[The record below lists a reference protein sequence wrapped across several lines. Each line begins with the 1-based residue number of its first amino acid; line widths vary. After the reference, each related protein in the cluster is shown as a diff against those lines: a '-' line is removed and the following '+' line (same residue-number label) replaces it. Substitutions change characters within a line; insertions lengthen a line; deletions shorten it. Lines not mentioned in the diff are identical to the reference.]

1 LQIHHHAQNL
11 FEDRNGNYMGKILVV
26 DDDQGTTKLLELILS
41 KEGYDVVSVNNSC
54 DTLSTALTCDPN
66 LILLDLV
73 MPSVDGFE
81 VCKHVREKS
90 QFAHIPIV
98 FFTSVSDVEKKVA
111 AFGAGANDYIVK
123 PVHPQELKIR
133 IKALIGN
140 GNGNHRG
147 M

>member
-1 LQIHHHAQNL
+1 
-11 FEDRNGNYMGKILVV
+11 MGKILIV

-41 KEGYDVVSVNNSC
+41 KEGYEVVSVNNSY
-54 DTLSTALTCDPN
+54 DTLTTALTCDPN

-73 MPSVDGFE
+73 MPSLDGFE
-81 VCKHVREKS
+81 VCRNVREKS

-98 FFTSVSDVEKKVA
+98 FFSSVSDVDKKVA
-111 AFGAGANDYIVK
+111 AFGMGASDYIVK

-140 GNGNHRG
+140 GNGNGNHRG
-147 M
+147 R

>member
-1 LQIHHHAQNL
+1 
-11 FEDRNGNYMGKILVV
+11 MGKILVV

>member
-1 LQIHHHAQNL
+1 
-11 FEDRNGNYMGKILVV
+11 MGKILVV
-26 DDDQGTTKLLELILS
+26 DDDQGTTKLLEIMLS

-54 DTLSTALTCDPN
+54 DTLNTALTYDPN

-73 MPSVDGFE
+73 MPSLDGFE
-81 VCKHVREKS
+81 ICRNVRQKS
-90 QFAHIPIV
+90 QFAHTPIV
-98 FFTSVSDVEKKVA
+98 FFTSVGDVEKKVA
-111 AFGAGANDYIVK
+111 AFGIGASDYIVK
-123 PVHPQELKIR
+123 PVHPQELKVR